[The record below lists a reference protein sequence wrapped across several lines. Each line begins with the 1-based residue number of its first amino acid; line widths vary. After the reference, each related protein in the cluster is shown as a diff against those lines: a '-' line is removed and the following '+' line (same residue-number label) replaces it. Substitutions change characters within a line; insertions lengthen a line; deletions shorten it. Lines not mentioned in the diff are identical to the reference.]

1 MSIRLLVVTQQEPS
15 PGFGTPYR
23 PAPVPDKGPHYR
35 MVRDVGGLM
44 MLRQL
49 AIFLFCLPASLGGA
63 EPRSVSIDSALPFGQ
78 SPVDYLGSATT
89 DAIAKL
95 DRQLAEGKVTLSAV
109 PGRGYLDSV
118 LAHLGVSVTSQL
130 LVYSKT
136 AVSHRLIKPKTP
148 RAIYFS
154 DDIYVA
160 WVPGAV
166 ELELAAID
174 PDKGSLFYILKQPR
188 PGETPR
194 FQRKQSCL
202 ACHIGRSTLSVPG
215 GMSRSFLVDRTGKP
229 IEGYSRVTAA
239 TPLEKRWGGWYVTGR
254 LGQATHMGNLLG
266 PDDNRRHRREPHFR
280 ASLAR
285 LDGLVDLSGYLSGH
299 SDVIA
304 HLVLDHQLHGQNL
317 ITRVAYEHQL
327 GRRSDAEDRL
337 LRYLLLA
344 ESARW
349 TGTLRGTDG
358 FTRWFLRQGPRTSK
372 GRSLRALDLDG
383 RLFRHRLSYLVY
395 SRSLAA
401 LPEEP
406 RRRLG
411 RRLWAVLSG
420 ESAGGL
426 EKLLTRSER
435 LAVREILEATRDH
448 LPPGWQGR
456 ASR

>member
-1 MSIRLLVVTQQEPS
+1 
-15 PGFGTPYR
+15 
-23 PAPVPDKGPHYR
+23 
-35 MVRDVGGLM
+35 MV
-44 MLRQL
+44 RQL

-78 SPVDYLGSATT
+78 SPVDYLGPATT
-89 DAIAKL
+89 DAIANL

-118 LAHLGVSVTSQL
+118 LAQLGISVTSQL

-136 AVSHRLIKPKTP
+136 AVNHRLIAPKTP

-154 DDIYVA
+154 NDVYVA

-166 ELELAAID
+166 ALELSAVD
-174 PDKGSLFYILKQPR
+174 PDKGLLFYILEQPR
-188 PGETPR
+188 PGEMPR
-194 FQRKQSCL
+194 FHRKQSCL
-202 ACHIGRSTLSVPG
+202 ACHIGRTTLSVPG

-239 TPLEKRWGGWYVTGR
+239 TPLKKRWGGWYVTGW
-254 LGQATHMGNLLG
+254 LGRATHMGNLLG
-266 PDDNRRHRREPHFR
+266 LDDNRRQRREPRFR

-317 ITRVAYEHQL
+317 ITRVAYEHRL

-337 LRYLLLA
+337 LRYLLMA

-349 TGTLRGTDG
+349 SGMLRGAGG
-358 FTRWFLRQGPRTSK
+358 FTRWFLRQGPRTSA
-372 GRSLRALDLDG
+372 GRSLRELDLDG
-383 RLFRHRLSYLVY
+383 RLFCHRLSYLVY

-401 LPEEP
+401 LPAEP

-411 RRLWAVLSG
+411 RRLWAVLRG
-420 ESAGGL
+420 EPSGGL
-426 EKLLTRSER
+426 ETLLTQGER
-435 LAVREILEATRDH
+435 FAVREVLEATRDH

-456 ASR
+456 AGR